1 MFTFESSN
9 FVLSLLSLCREFLKE
24 IGDNDRF
31 VFGLKDYAEK
41 FDLLDSLKNL
51 EQTCIEWRQKK
62 KPASPTEQAVEIFTL
77 ILKAEQS

>member
-1 MFTFESSN
+1 MFTVESSN
-9 FVLSLLSLCREFLKE
+9 FVLSLLSLCREFLKKFR
-24 IGDNDRF
+24 DNDRF

-62 KPASPTEQAVEIFTL
+62 KSASPTEQAVEIFTPL
-77 ILKAEQS
+77 VSD